1 MNKLIAAPSF
11 SPLLPPPISM
21 PSHLSSAFSLR
32 AALIVA
38 CVLPGTARFDRTSR
52 TSGSIPQES
61 GWGVQHRAV
70 RDSFL
75 FSTFFIYGPDNK
87 PTWYTG
93 SLTWDGTRY
102 SGGLYATQGTFWAN
116 PWNAADHPAAQQ
128 AGTASF
134 EPDLGNAYQAT
145 LVYAVNGIGSVSKR
159 IVRQSLTPI
168 AIGGSYMGAQAG
180 GYSSCSASEDN
191 GPYTDKYALSV
202 AQAGSGPATL
212 TFTYDSGATC
222 ILSGTLQQYGQLF
235 DMPSASYTCTGNLN
249 FATTARVHE
258 LKVTAQGLEGRLSAN
273 LPSGCQENANFSALL
288 L

>member
-1 MNKLIAAPSF
+1 
-11 SPLLPPPISM
+11 M
-21 PSHLSSAFSLR
+21 PSHLESILVR

-38 CVLPGTARFDRTSR
+38 CVLPGTAVSTDFTDIWF
-52 TSGSIPQES
+52 IPQES
-61 GWGVQHRAV
+61 GWGVNIVQS
-70 RDSFL
+70 DSFL
-75 FSTFFIYGPDNK
+75 FATFFIYGPDNK

-159 IVRQSLTPI
+159 IVRQSLTRI